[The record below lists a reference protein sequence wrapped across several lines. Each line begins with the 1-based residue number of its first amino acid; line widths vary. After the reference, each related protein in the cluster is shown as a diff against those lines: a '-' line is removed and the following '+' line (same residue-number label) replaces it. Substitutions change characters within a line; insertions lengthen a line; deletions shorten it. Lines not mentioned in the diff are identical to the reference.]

1 MLPCRSMPSKRNPS
15 RTLPSSYEEG
25 SGHRPTVSRGIIM
38 GYVVTEDCI
47 RCKRMDCVEICP
59 VNCFYEGANMLVIH
73 PEECIDC
80 GVCEAECPEEA
91 ILPSTDPRSAAWT
104 ALNAQ
109 YASRW
114 PVILK
119 RGRAP
124 DDADDF
130 HGVPDKCTR
139 YFDSNPGQR

>member
-1 MLPCRSMPSKRNPS
+1 MA
-15 RTLPSSYEEG
+15 
-25 SGHRPTVSRGIIM
+25 
-38 GYVVTEDCI
+38 YVVTEDCI

-91 ILPSTDPRSAAWT
+91 ILPGTNSRAAAWS
-104 ALNAQ
+104 AVNAQ

-119 RGRAP
+119 RGRP
-124 DDADDF
+124 PEDAEDF
-130 HGVPDKCTR
+130 HNVPDKFAQF
-139 YFDSNPGQR
+139 FDPSPGNR